1 MDMWKSS
8 RVWKVSVKNQENLPQ
23 PIKGT
28 DTSGK
33 THRVY
38 RGALGGLFGWQWTC
52 QSPLLI
58 FAWLYMGCHHFMHTV
73 GHKQLGYLLEIV
85 TSSTRWGMWSSP
97 SPTEQRGR
105 AQWVRCFPKRGG
117 QPLDLWVHGH
127 TTALSPVSAT
137 EPHSMRK
144 APCSNADPEMSV
156 RIDLERRIRSEIYD
170 FVSEHPCHCCAVRLL
185 SLVHMDDGSWTK
197 HGTELSKASG
207 SLSALFD
214 RLGLSKPH
222 SSHWNWNRWHGSNK
236 CIRSSELSW
245 VLPRK

>member
-1 MDMWKSS
+1 MAADTPESS
-8 RVWKVSVKNQENLPQ
+8 AYLRVAVHGLPSLYVHS
-23 PIKGT
+23 GT
-28 DTSGK
+28 QAAW
-33 THRVY
+33 V
-38 RGALGGLFGWQWTC
+38 
-52 QSPLLI
+52 
-58 FAWLYMGCHHFMHTV
+58 FAWDCHIQHTMRYVIFSKSNRAEGKGAMSEMFPQEGWAAPGSV
-73 GHKQLGYLLEIV
+73 GSWPHN
-85 TSSTRWGMWSSP
+85 SM
-97 SPTEQRGR
+97 
-105 AQWVRCFPKRGG
+105 
-117 QPLDLWVHGH
+117 
-127 TTALSPVSAT
+127 SPVSAT

-185 SLVHMDDGSWTK
+185 SLVHTDDGSWTK